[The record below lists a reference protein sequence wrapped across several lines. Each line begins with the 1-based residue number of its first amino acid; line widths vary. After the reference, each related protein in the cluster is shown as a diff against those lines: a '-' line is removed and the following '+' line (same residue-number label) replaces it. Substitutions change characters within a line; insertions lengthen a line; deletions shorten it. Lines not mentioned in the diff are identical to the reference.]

1 VLAAKSPVI
10 SSADNVIESFIW
22 RPSRYLVVR
31 FMDGL
36 HFCGLH
42 PQIPTVHNFRTFA
55 EATVYARG
63 GLCKMRQTNLEGSPQ
78 RISGSV
84 AVLTDLG
91 LPSGLGK
98 AYHRL
103 R

>member
-1 VLAAKSPVI
+1 MNPAI

-42 PQIPTVHNFRTFA
+42 PQIPTVQNFAPSPKLQSMRA
-55 EATVYARG
+55 EGYAKYDKLTWEG
-63 GLCKMRQTNLEGSPQ
+63 IAAANKRQRDCPN
-78 RISGSV
+78 
-84 AVLTDLG
+84 
-91 LPSGLGK
+91 
-98 AYHRL
+98 
-103 R
+103 